1 MNVPETFQVDPEQW
15 EAALKEIQ
23 FPHLW
28 YSMTKDKN
36 HYIGCYNTARGHSS
50 NKRVDFKFMKEVKHG
65 YYLSMSEI
73 VAEVNAKIIKVPK
86 TINLH
91 SDGFDICFDYDSFF
105 QQIYCDSWSIKMD
118 GSDLSMGVG
127 FKKNEILRGSAPI
140 VSLFMTHMKQYRDI
154 QNQLVG
160 DVRTSLL
167 RVVTVKSIYGN
178 QTCVTCEQPQSPPL
192 SRSNIQTI
200 EI

>member
-15 EAALKEIQ
+15 EVALKEIQ

-91 SDGFDICFDYDSFF
+91 SDGFDICFDYDSF
-105 QQIYCDSWSIKMD
+105 S
-118 GSDLSMGVG
+118 
-127 FKKNEILRGSAPI
+127 N
-140 VSLFMTHMKQYRDI
+140 
-154 QNQLVG
+154 
-160 DVRTSLL
+160 
-167 RVVTVKSIYGN
+167 KSIVTHGVSKWMD
-178 QTCVTCEQPQSPPL
+178 QTCLCEWDSRRMKFCVDLCPL
-192 SRSNIQTI
+192 YPYL
-200 EI
+200 